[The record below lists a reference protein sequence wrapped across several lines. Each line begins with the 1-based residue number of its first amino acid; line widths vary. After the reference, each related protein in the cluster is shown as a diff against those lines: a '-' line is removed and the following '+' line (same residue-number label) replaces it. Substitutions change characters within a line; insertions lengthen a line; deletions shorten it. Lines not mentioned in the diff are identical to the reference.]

1 MGKAEEEQ
9 NPVSNTGAQAD
20 GNPNS
25 QTRFGCRCARIRRL
39 IGLKCIFILLLS
51 IAVFLSAIFWLPP
64 FLQFADQADLD
75 LDSKFKANRL
85 KCHFRIAKA
94 EAINFGSYNDLVTRN
109 STIAVAYISES
120 PSLLLLTP
128 TVVHGQ
134 DTSYIDA
141 TTSDVA
147 PFSSPLLENS
157 LSNTIGATPS
167 MFDPSTTGVLDF
179 DYVADIPNSGL
190 IGQHSAAPFVSCS
203 APTLVS
209 MASQTHTT
217 ILLPFSSSTP
227 TLAQTVPSLTSIL
240 SGSTTDPTPSFTF
253 PLSVY
258 PDHGIVATFNLLKPV
273 SLLEDNILQLEDDV
287 FDELGSV
294 ASTKVV
300 VLSLEPFK
308 GSNETTVIFAVDPE
322 AKYSKLSE
330 AAESLIRGSFEIFF
344 TRLPLFHLTPSLFGE
359 PKSFDVLKFPG
370 GITIIPQQNAFL
382 LQKVQFYFNFTLNF
396 SIHQIQ
402 ANFKDLTS
410 QLKLGLHLA
419 PYEVRQSSLSF
430 PATVDTYMSNLYVNL
445 SNSKGSTI
453 SAPTVVQSSVL
464 LTVGNTNQRMKQL
477 AQTITGSHSKNLGLN
492 NTVFGKVK
500 QVRLSSIMQQYLH
513 GGDSSASA
521 SSPSPAPFSHAHHH
535 HHHRH
540 HHHHHHHHSAHLAPA
555 ISPVPASQKGSP
567 ATQKGVPAPE
577 DGAPTPAESSHEKN
591 YEAKPPGCRFR
602 YRSKGEERKRLHLA
616 PAVAPAKPN
625 VSLHH
630 PSASPHK
637 QVAPPKH
644 TPNSVPVSSPL
655 PSVIFAHTQPPS
667 KSKPDNE
674 HFDSRPV
681 IAPIP
686 PTSDAGSGSPPT
698 VQLVLSLLLTL
709 VLHL

>member
-75 LDSKFKANRL
+75 LDSKFK
-85 KCHFRIAKA
+85 
-94 EAINFGSYNDLVTRN
+94 
-109 STIAVAYISES
+109 
-120 PSLLLLTP
+120 
-128 TVVHGQ
+128 
-134 DTSYIDA
+134 
-141 TTSDVA
+141 
-147 PFSSPLLENS
+147 
-157 LSNTIGATPS
+157 
-167 MFDPSTTGVLDF
+167 
-179 DYVADIPNSGL
+179 
-190 IGQHSAAPFVSCS
+190 
-203 APTLVS
+203 
-209 MASQTHTT
+209 
-217 ILLPFSSSTP
+217 
-227 TLAQTVPSLTSIL
+227 
-240 SGSTTDPTPSFTF
+240 
-253 PLSVY
+253 
-258 PDHGIVATFNLLKPV
+258 DHGIVATFNLLKPV

-419 PYEVRQSSLSF
+419 PYE
-430 PATVDTYMSNLYVNL
+430 NLYVNL

-655 PSVIFAHTQPPS
+655 PSVVFAHTQPPS